1 MNFVPPLSISTE
13 SNISHS
19 MTKSRHALLLK
30 KFNETIFER
39 NFLTDV
45 VLEVGDHVYK
55 AHKLVLSCFSHYLK
69 RLLDSEGR
77 EPYRLVIPK
86 VGREEIEILL
96 QYMYTGKLNLTCE
109 NFFEVYKAAAMLEMV
124 EVTQE
129 CIQLLEPKG
138 DIKSC
143 FYSFIAAKKLQN
155 DTAYLKARKHLAHR
169 FEETIT
175 SPEFLNFD
183 VNSILELISSQ
194 TIGTRSEMIIFLSAL
209 HWLNN
214 DYTQRSKYVVEVMR
228 RVRFS
233 CMSMNEIIACYH
245 PPILPQILEI
255 PEIVLLLYRATCYI
269 TAKFLGQ
276 ENLFRQY
283 EVRKRNFLFEELPM
297 DIWHDHQHS
306 GGINI
311 TPQQQEDKTR
321 NSSSDGTISIHTTD
335 CSYYKKSASLTN
347 KETIFS
353 DNHPLQTCADFMR
366 SAKKRYS
373 NVIPA
378 EKESFETA
386 EILDNNYYDSR
397 LLRNSDLYRRNVERS
412 PLKAC
417 GPETIH
423 IKVVNEESCA
433 KYPDQKHAPISS
445 KKKAHPQ
452 IFSPEITSFS
462 NGQRL
467 LNQESTDQYDEHYLH
482 KAYINFDR
490 KAKRHQRNICPENE
504 LNIEPVHSVVTKGT
518 ATLKKISPKSSTFDS
533 LKFSTTPKQCRPEVF
548 VKKQRSTFE
557 SKSHLPDV
565 RIQIVSPESLPE
577 KELGSSEIRKQN
589 KSFLHEAKS
598 LDQQLKP
605 KEFHEAAA
613 KLTKKKIV
621 NYSDTVVKMKNV
633 SPKYYQH
640 DEQLPNFKVLK
651 QIERQSVSNLDFNR
665 LYSASKTIFKDC
677 FPQSED
683 DSHKML
689 GDELTLKQAR
699 EVDEE
704 FITYVLQ
711 PYNEDVRMDDDKC
724 KESEVVQFS

>member
-194 TIGTRSEMIIFLSAL
+194 TIGTRS
-209 HWLNN
+209 
-214 DYTQRSKYVVEVMR
+214 
-228 RVRFS
+228 
-233 CMSMNEIIACYH
+233 
-245 PPILPQILEI
+245 
-255 PEIVLLLYRATCYI
+255 YI

-452 IFSPEITSFS
+452 IFSPEKITSFS